1 MAARRE
7 NPAIRA
13 VGAAHAWRVVAHN
26 SINYARASTRVLLA
40 SAYQECPRAL
50 IKIVF
55 AHLSLARARPPKRE
69 THIRTRNATQAI
81 FFFAKSI
88 FAFSIL
94 HFGTAWRLGL
104 NPHLGWTWTM

>member
-69 THIRTRNATQAI
+69 THIRTRNATQAK
-81 FFFAKSI
+81 FFLRIQF
-88 FAFSIL
+88 L
-94 HFGTAWRLGL
+94 HFRFLHFLGRPG
-104 NPHLGWTWTM
+104 PHLGWTWMM